1 MTSSDTED
9 TVGNFV
15 EQKRDAMSRTDVSAS
30 EHTRF
35 IEDGEGETENSEAI
49 QERSSWVDGVNE
61 RNMEEGGSRVRVV
74 PAQGKCVRCAQRC
87 EKMFSICLT
96 SYHPLPPAPT
106 WSDRCMFAVRC
117 PPHGR
122 VAQTL
127 TLVMMAVLGWA
138 ALWAI
143 TKDDALPGGNLFALT
158 VLLVLCVIGGRLIQR
173 IKLPP
178 LLGMLIVGI
187 LLRNVPGIMVGS
199 WIDPVWASSIRL
211 VALTVIL
218 IRAGLG
224 LDPVQLRRLSWTV
237 LLLAFLPCVVEASTL
252 AVVIHFLLDFPWLW
266 GFMLGFVL
274 AAVSPAVVVPS
285 MLWLQEVGLG
295 VDQGIPTL
303 VIASGSVDDVIAIT
317 GFAVCLGI
325 TFTTGN
331 LVFTIF
337 RGPLELLMGVAGGT
351 LAGIFLWY
359 FPSTDQKGVPR
370 VRVWMVLGTGLLMTF
385 GSRTAGYA
393 GSGAL
398 GCLVMAFVAG
408 FRWKMDKE
416 AVEAMMSDLWGVA
429 QPFLFGLI
437 GAEVDVLKI
446 QPQTIGLGVAAIVIG
461 SLVRM
466 VASGV
471 AVSGAGFTWKERLFV
486 AIAWLPKATV
496 QAAIGSTAL
505 DTARELTPQDTTN
518 EKLGIQ
524 LLTIAVLVILITAP
538 LGSALISLTARHLLR
553 KSMRE
558 DLDRDSA
565 IEMNNIGECAQ
576 EDDIELQ
583 AHPAEGQEQ
592 VSVQGKCDH
601 NESV

>member
-359 FPSTDQKGVPR
+359 FPSTDQ
-370 VRVWMVLGTGLLMTF
+370 
-385 GSRTAGYA
+385 
-393 GSGAL
+393 
-398 GCLVMAFVAG
+398 
-408 FRWKMDKE
+408 E

>member
-178 LLGMLIVGI
+178 LL
-187 LLRNVPGIMVGS
+187 
-199 WIDPVWASSIRL
+199 
-211 VALTVIL
+211 
-218 IRAGLG
+218 GLG

>member
-1 MTSSDTED
+1 MTSLATKDTA
-9 TVGNFV
+9 V
-15 EQKRDAMSRTDVSAS
+15 EHRRDSVSRTDAS
-30 EHTRF
+30 ISENTRF
-35 IEDGEGETENSEAI
+35 LEGEEMGDSGGVER
-49 QERSSWVDGVNE
+49 RSSWIDGVEE
-61 RNMEEGGSRVRVV
+61 RDQEEEETSVTAE
-74 PAQGKCVRCAQRC
+74 PAQGKCVRCTQRC
-87 EKMFSICLT
+87 EKMFSCCLT
-96 SYHPLPPAPT
+96 SYHPLPHAPT
-106 WSDRCMFAVRC
+106 WSDRCMYGARC
-117 PPHGR
+117 PPHGTA
-122 VAQTL
+122 AQMFTL
-127 TLVMMAVLGWA
+127 LVMVVLGWA
-138 ALWAI
+138 ALWAV
-143 TKDDALPGGNLFALT
+143 TKDEALPGGNLFALT
-158 VLLVLCVIGGRLIQR
+158 VLLVVCVIAGELIQY

-178 LLGMLIVGI
+178 LLGMLVAGI

-211 VALTVIL
+211 IALTVIL

-237 LLLAFLPCVVEASTL
+237 LLLAFLPCVVEACTL
-252 AVVIHFLLDFPWLW
+252 AVVTHFLLGFPWLW

-285 MLWLQEVGLG
+285 MLWLQELGLG

-303 VIASGSVDDVIAIT
+303 VIASGSVDDVLAIT

-337 RGPLELLMGVAGGT
+337 RGPLELLMGIAGGT

-359 FPSTDQKGVPR
+359 FPSKDMKDVPR

-408 FRWKMDKE
+408 FKWKIDKE
-416 AVEAMMSDLWGVA
+416 PVESMMSDLWRVA

-471 AVSGAGFTWKERLFV
+471 AVSWAGFMWKERLFV

-505 DTARELTPQDTTN
+505 DTARELTPGDATN

-538 LGSALISLTARHLLR
+538 LGSALISLTARRLLR
-553 KSMRE
+553 KSTK
-558 DLDRDSA
+558 DDSDRDSA

-576 EDDIELQ
+576 AEDIELQ
-583 AHPAEGQEQ
+583 VRPSDRQEQ
-592 VSVQGKCDH
+592 ASVQRQRCD
-601 NESV
+601 NEAV

>member
-325 TFTTGN
+325 TFTTERSPQSAGVDGVGN
-331 LVFTIF
+331 RPIDDLWKQDSWVCRF
-337 RGPLELLMGVAGGT
+337 RGP
-351 LAGIFLWY
+351 
-359 FPSTDQKGVPR
+359 
-370 VRVWMVLGTGLLMTF
+370 GL
-385 GSRTAGYA
+385 
-393 GSGAL
+393 SGH
-398 GCLVMAFVAG
+398 G
-408 FRWKMDKE
+408 FCGRLQ
-416 AVEAMMSDLWGVA
+416 VEDG
-429 QPFLFGLI
+429 Q
-437 GAEVDVLKI
+437 
-446 QPQTIGLGVAAIVIG
+446 GLGVAAIVIG

>member
-325 TFTTGN
+325 TFTTERSPQSAGVDGVGN
-331 LVFTIF
+331 RPIDDLWKQDSWVCRF
-337 RGPLELLMGVAGGT
+337 RGPGLSGHGFCGRLQVEDGQGGCRSHDVGPVGGGST
-351 LAGIFLWY
+351 LSVRADRCRGGCIED
-359 FPSTDQKGVPR
+359 PTTDHRSWCGCHCDWFVGANGS
-370 VRVWMVLGTGLLMTF
+370 VWCGCERGWLHMEGKTVC
-385 GSRTAGYA
+385 SH
-393 GSGAL
+393 
-398 GCLVMAFVAG
+398 CLVTQGHSTGCYWVHCTGHCPRAYTSGHNQREIGDSAAHYCCSGHPHHSAPWFSSDQPDCASSTQ
-408 FRWKMDKE
+408 KE
-416 AVEAMMSDLWGVA
+416 YER
-429 QPFLFGLI
+429 
-437 GAEVDVLKI
+437 
-446 QPQTIGLGVAAIVIG
+446 GLGQRQCHRDEQHRGMCSGRRYRTTG
-461 SLVRM
+461 S
-466 VASGV
+466 S
-471 AVSGAGFTWKERLFV
+471 
-486 AIAWLPKATV
+486 
-496 QAAIGSTAL
+496 
-505 DTARELTPQDTTN
+505 
-518 EKLGIQ
+518 
-524 LLTIAVLVILITAP
+524 
-538 LGSALISLTARHLLR
+538 
-553 KSMRE
+553 
-558 DLDRDSA
+558 
-565 IEMNNIGECAQ
+565 C
-576 EDDIELQ
+576 
-583 AHPAEGQEQ
+583 
-592 VSVQGKCDH
+592 
-601 NESV
+601 